1 MDARLTEEQQ
11 RIRETAEEFI
21 ESEGGIELARR
32 RMEGDE
38 TVVDELW
45 GELADLDYTAI
56 TVPFDYDGFG
66 EDMIYLTALLE
77 VAGKYALP
85 GPLPETAAVAVPL
98 IDELGTEAQ
107 KDQHLPAIASG
118 DATWSFALYDDR
130 TESLPAAIQLEAEI
144 GDDGFVL
151 DGTKTLVPYGGEVD
165 NLLVAART
173 RTGVGNGGISLFVV
187 DADDVEARQLESLDR
202 TRPMYELDF
211 DGVALDESALVG
223 PLHGAGG
230 AIEEAAD
237 RYTVAVYS
245 MLVGAA
251 DRAVDLSVEHGNE
264 REQYGQPVGRFQAVK
279 HRTAEMWVDMQS
291 SRSLVYYAA
300 WALENDEPEASRI
313 VSSLKTYAADRLN
326 RAFGDGMKNHGGMG
340 FTWDHDGHIY
350 IKQAKAFRNFLGTP
364 EEHADAVID
373 ARLS

>member
-1 MDARLTEEQQ
+1 MDARLTQEQQ

-21 ESEGGIELARR
+21 EGEGGIELARR
-32 RMEGDE
+32 RMDGDE
-38 TVVDELW
+38 SVVDELW
-45 GELADLDYTAI
+45 AELADLDYTAI
-56 TVPFDYDGFG
+56 TVPFEYEGFG
-66 EDMIYLTALLE
+66 EDIVYLTALLE

-98 IDELGTEAQ
+98 IDGLGTDDQKAQ
-107 KDQHLPAIASG
+107 YLPDIATG
-118 DATWSFALYDDR
+118 DAKWSFALYDDR
-130 TESLPAAIQLEAEI
+130 NESLPNAIQLEAEVD
-144 GDDGFVL
+144 DDGFRL
-151 DGTKTLVPYGGEVD
+151 HGTKTLVPYGGEVD
-165 NLLVAART
+165 RVLVAART
-173 RTGVGNGGISLFVV
+173 RDGVGNGGISLFAV
-187 DADDVEARQLESLDR
+187 DADEVEARQLESLDR
-202 TRPMYELDF
+202 TRPMYELTF
-211 DGVALDESALVG
+211 DDVEVTKSALIG

-230 AIEEAAD
+230 ALEDAVD
-237 RYTVAVYS
+237 RYIVSTYA

-251 DRAVDLSVEHGNE
+251 DRAVDMSVDHGNE

-300 WALENDEPEASRI
+300 WALENEEPEASRI

-350 IKQAKAFRNFLGTP
+350 IKQAKAFRNFLGSP